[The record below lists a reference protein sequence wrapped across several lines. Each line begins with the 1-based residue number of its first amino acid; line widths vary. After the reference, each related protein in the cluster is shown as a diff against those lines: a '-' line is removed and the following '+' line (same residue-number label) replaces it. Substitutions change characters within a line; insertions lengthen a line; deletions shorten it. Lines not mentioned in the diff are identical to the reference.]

1 MTSVERY
8 SFANC
13 KNLIQVYLPNEV
25 TSIDSTAFKNSDSV
39 RIHCYK
45 DSVAHIYAVDNSID
59 FVLMSDGKSGIL
71 GDTDDDS
78 VVSIMD
84 ATMIQHNLAQLIKLS
99 DEQFYRAD
107 VDADSYL
114 TILDATSIQLYLVQF
129 DVDLPIG
136 EPVN

>member
-1 MTSVERY
+1 
-8 SFANC
+8 
-13 KNLIQVYLPNEV
+13 
-25 TSIDSTAFKNSDSV
+25 
-39 RIHCYK
+39 
-45 DSVAHIYAVDNSID
+45 
-59 FVLMSDGKSGIL
+59 MSDGKSGIL

-84 ATMIQHNLAQLIKLS
+84 ATMIQLDLAQLIKLS